1 MWLLTIRSPAREPY
15 EYILEP
21 GRNTIGR
28 KSGNAIQ
35 ILDQSASREHA
46 EIDYDPDTNTLLIKD
61 LGSSNGTFVNRE
73 RITAPHP
80 LHPEDQIRIGQYV
93 IALTVRG
100 DETHALVSA
109 PLPSTTQPFTRDLL
123 LESID
128 QHAILLYE
136 VAGRLNRVIDLH
148 LALREVSELM
158 RLAMGA
164 DRCEVILVEHLDR
177 LPQLG
182 FPTSLA
188 HEVVGQHLAVHIP
201 DISTYPNPDLIKTAA
216 LLGVRSVLCI
226 PVMTGDQVT
235 AIVYAYKT
243 QAHRRP
249 FDRRDMQLAVAI
261 SHQAA
266 LTIERTRLHD
276 QTERRLKHV
285 QALRAIDQAIAGSV
299 DLRMTLNIL
308 LQHIVSQLQIDAV
321 VVLLYNPYTNL
332 LEYAAGQ
339 GFRTRKMER
348 FRRRLGEGYAGQAA
362 LERRSVSIADLGQA
376 HDFARAPLLAGEN
389 FVTYY
394 GVPLIAKGQVKGVL
408 EIFHRAPLNPDQ
420 EWLEFLETL
429 AGQAAIAIDNAQLF
443 DNLQHVNSELALA
456 YDATI
461 EGWSRA
467 LDLHDKEPEG
477 HTQRVTEV
485 TVRLARDMGLSEGE
499 LEHVRRGALLHDIGM
514 MGVPDGIVLNPGP
527 LTDEE
532 WAIVRKHPEYAY
544 QLLAPIPHLRSA
556 LDIPYGH
563 HEKWDGAG
571 YPNGLKGEQIP
582 LAARVFAVVDVWDAL
597 RSDRPYRAGWPEE
610 KVREHIESLSGT
622 HFDPA
627 VVEVFLRMTGEE

>member
-73 RITAPHP
+73 RITEPQP

-148 LALREVSELM
+148 LALREVWELM

-188 HEVVGQHLAVHIP
+188 HEVVGQRLAVHIP
-201 DISTYPNPDLIKTAA
+201 DIATYPNPDLIKTAA

-235 AIVYAYKT
+235 AIIYAYKT

-249 FDRRDMQLAVAI
+249 FDRRDMPLAVAI

-332 LEYAAGQ
+332 LEYTAGQ
-339 GFRTRKMER
+339 GFRTSSLSERKTALHIKLIQRRFSALSAGMRPVSLSPAEGFLAFRRCFSGSRRAETSPHAGHNTWRR
-348 FRRRLGEGYAGQAA
+348 FRLKAKQTKHHSPVAA
-362 LERRSVSIADLGQA
+362 LKPRN
-376 HDFARAPLLAGEN
+376 EN
-389 FVTYY
+389 CRNPKTS
-394 GVPLIAKGQVKGVL
+394 LI
-408 EIFHRAPLNPDQ
+408 
-420 EWLEFLETL
+420 
-429 AGQAAIAIDNAQLF
+429 
-443 DNLQHVNSELALA
+443 
-456 YDATI
+456 
-461 EGWSRA
+461 
-467 LDLHDKEPEG
+467 
-477 HTQRVTEV
+477 
-485 TVRLARDMGLSEGE
+485 M
-499 LEHVRRGALLHDIGM
+499 
-514 MGVPDGIVLNPGP
+514 
-527 LTDEE
+527 
-532 WAIVRKHPEYAY
+532 
-544 QLLAPIPHLRSA
+544 PI
-556 LDIPYGH
+556 
-563 HEKWDGAG
+563 
-571 YPNGLKGEQIP
+571 
-582 LAARVFAVVDVWDAL
+582 
-597 RSDRPYRAGWPEE
+597 
-610 KVREHIESLSGT
+610 
-622 HFDPA
+622 
-627 VVEVFLRMTGEE
+627 TGSM